1 MGSRTGSGIPRKLTK
16 TSLKIFSISSVSE
29 GLKIRRAFGLVPSRG
44 VWLDSKPSGRNQFEE
59 GTMNRFTVGLVSVAA
74 VVSYLIWTGVSETM
88 VYYLT
93 PVELME
99 KVESDRTFYEVGVK
113 VSGQVLPGTYQRVD
127 GELLHTFVVRDLAD
141 ESVTFPVEFRDA
153 LPDTFTDDAEV
164 VLEGSLRGDGVFEAE
179 TLLTKCGSRYEAAPE
194 DLAG

>member
-1 MGSRTGSGIPRKLTK
+1 M
-16 TSLKIFSISSVSE
+16 
-29 GLKIRRAFGLVPSRG
+29 
-44 VWLDSKPSGRNQFEE
+44 
-59 GTMNRFTVGLVSVAA
+59 VGLVSVAA

-93 PVELME
+93 PVELMA
-99 KVESDRTFYEVGVK
+99 KVKDDRTFHEVDDSGDTVYLTAGVK
-113 VSGQVLPGTYQRVD
+113 VSGKVLPGTYKRVD
-127 GELLHTFVVRDLAD
+127 GELLHTFMVRDLAD

-153 LPDTFTDDAEV
+153 LPDTFTDDTEV
-164 VLEGSLRGDGVFEAE
+164 VLEGRLRGDGVFEAE